1 MPFHIPCILFA
12 AGLDWLENLLP
23 LLFVGF
29 WILSQV
35 FAVFRRVAGN
45 GRPVDPP
52 VVRVPEPARPA
63 PPPMKREDRE
73 ELEKQIEEFLRRA
86 TGEPAPKPTP
96 KPTPKPRAPQTP
108 PAVVKP
114 APVAKPLPSPPK
126 PMIATDVASHVR
138 EAFAH
143 DLKHDRQPLAKPAA
157 ARRPDELAPATPPAA
172 TKQRAKVAAEL
183 AQALRN
189 PASIRQAILLRE
201 VLERPADRW

>member
-1 MPFHIPCILFA
+1 MSIHFILFA

-23 LLFVGF
+23 VLFVGF

-45 GRPVDPP
+45 GRPAEPP
-52 VVRVPEPARPA
+52 VVRRPEPERPA
-63 PPPMKREDRE
+63 APQMPAEGREQ
-73 ELEKQIEEFLRRA
+73 LEQQIEEFLRRVNR
-86 TGEPAPKPTP
+86 EPAPKPVP
-96 KPTPKPRAPQTP
+96 
-108 PAVVKP
+108 KP
-114 APVAKPLPSPPK
+114 APKPALVAKPAPAPPK
-126 PMIATDVASHVR
+126 PMVATDVASHVR

-143 DLKHDRQPLAKPAA
+143 DLKHDRLPLAKPAA
-157 ARRPDELAPATPPAA
+157 ARRPDQLTPATPPAA
-172 TKQRAKVAAEL
+172 TKQRAKIAAEL

>member
-1 MPFHIPCILFA
+1 MPIPCILFA

-23 LLFVGF
+23 VLFVGF

-45 GRPVDPP
+45 GRPAEPP
-52 VVRVPEPARPA
+52 VVRRPEPARPA
-63 PPPMKREDRE
+63 PPPMPPEDRE
-73 ELEKQIEEFLRRA
+73 QLEQQIEEFLRRVNR
-86 TGEPAPKPTP
+86 EPS
-96 KPTPKPRAPQTP
+96 PKPRAPQTP
-108 PAVVKP
+108 VVQKPAVQKP
-114 APVAKPLPSPPK
+114 AIAKPLPSPPK
-126 PMIATDVASHVR
+126 PTVATDVASHVR

-143 DLKHDRQPLAKPAA
+143 DLKHDRPALATPAKP
-157 ARRPDELAPATPPAA
+157 RRPDAPAPAA
-172 TKQRAKVAAEL
+172 TKQRATIATEL

>member
-1 MPFHIPCILFA
+1 MPIPCILFA

-45 GRPVDPP
+45 GRPAQPP
-52 VVRVPEPARPA
+52 VVRVPEPARPEPPRPA
-63 PPPMKREDRE
+63 PPQVPEGRE
-73 ELEKQIEEFLRRA
+73 ELQKQIEEFLRRA
-86 TGEPAPKPTP
+86 TGEPAPKPVVKK
-96 KPTPKPRAPQTP
+96 KPAP
-108 PAVVKP
+108 VVKP
-114 APVAKPLPSPPK
+114 APTVKPAEQK
-126 PMIATDVASHVR
+126 PAVATDVASHVR

-143 DLKHDRQPLAKPAA
+143 DLKHDRSPLATPAALRPAA
-157 ARRPDELAPATPPAA
+157 ADAAPPPAKSRA
-172 TKQRAKVAAEL
+172 TVVAEL

-201 VLERPADRW
+201 VLERPVDRW

>member
-1 MPFHIPCILFA
+1 MHCILFA

-23 LLFVGF
+23 VLFVGF

-45 GRPVDPP
+45 GRSAEPP
-52 VVRVPEPARPA
+52 VVRRPEPLQPA
-63 PPPMKREDRE
+63 PPPMPPEGREQLDQ
-73 ELEKQIEEFLRRA
+73 QIEEFLRRVNR
-86 TGEPAPKPTP
+86 EPA
-96 KPTPKPRAPQTP
+96 PKPRAPQ
-108 PAVVKP
+108 KP
-114 APVAKPLPSPPK
+114 AIAKPLPSPPK
-126 PMIATDVASHVR
+126 PAIATDVASHVR

-143 DLKHDRQPLAKPAA
+143 DLKHDRPALATPAK
-157 ARRPDELAPATPPAA
+157 ARRPDAPAPAA

-183 AQALRN
+183 AQALRD

>member
-1 MPFHIPCILFA
+1 MPIPCILFA

-23 LLFVGF
+23 VLFVGF

-45 GRPVDPP
+45 GRPAEPP
-52 VVRVPEPARPA
+52 VVRRAEPPRPA
-63 PPPMKREDRE
+63 PPPMPPEGREQ
-73 ELEKQIEEFLRRA
+73 LERQIEEFLRRVNH
-86 TGEPAPKPTP
+86 EPAPRPRTP
-96 KPTPKPRAPQTP
+96 KK
-108 PAVVKP
+108 PAVQKP
-114 APVAKPLPSPPK
+114 SIAKPLPAPPK
-126 PMIATDVASHVR
+126 PAVATDVASHVR

-143 DLKHDRQPLAKPAA
+143 DLKHDRPALATSAKP
-157 ARRPDELAPATPPAA
+157 RRPDAPAPAA
-172 TKQRAKVAAEL
+172 TKQRATIAAEL